1 MKILTLICVL
11 LLILLPA
18 HAEPVDGPATKSANP
33 KNGMLSIVLASR
45 DLGDRGVLVVL
56 FTKIRDTDRSGYQY
70 LLVRP
75 DNIEVS
81 TVGGGVT
88 GDDYAKISNILDVYM
103 APDEAVITVRY
114 YVAADQ
120 YYGEL
125 HDLRGVGGRYE
136 LLDLPSIASL
146 HGEPLKAH
154 ISGSK
159 KDHDE
164 TIEMTDGKR
173 VWQFLY
179 ETESGRWRKVAGPT
193 TGPTTQSTTRAAA
206 TTPATAPAK

>member
-1 MKILTLICVL
+1 MV
-11 LLILLPA
+11 A
-18 HAEPVDGPATKSANP
+18 
-33 KNGMLSIVLASR
+33 ASR
-45 DLGDRGVLVVL
+45 DLGERGVLVVL
-56 FTKIRDTDRSGYQY
+56 FIRVKDREESAYQY
-70 LLVRP
+70 LLVKT
-75 DNIEVS
+75 DSMEVS
-81 TVGGGVT
+81 TVGGGVS
-88 GDDYAKISNILDVYM
+88 GGEYGKISKILDVYM